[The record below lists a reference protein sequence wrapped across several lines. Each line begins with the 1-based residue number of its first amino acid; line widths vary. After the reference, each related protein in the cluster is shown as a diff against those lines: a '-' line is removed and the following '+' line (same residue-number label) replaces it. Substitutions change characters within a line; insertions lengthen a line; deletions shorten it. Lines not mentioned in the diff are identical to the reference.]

1 MHFDKK
7 KILQPNIMIPFLTTI
22 VVGLLV
28 HFPVMIGNLPN
39 ADAMTNFYFDQNMVT
54 SGRWFL
60 TIACG
65 FSSYYDLKW
74 LIGILSVLF
83 LAVAAVLLTKLFG
96 IKDYVAMGLTGALL
110 VAFPAVAATFAYM
123 YTADGYFMAFALSVL
138 AVLLT
143 KKYKKIGWLFG
154 ALALCFSMGTY
165 QAYLAAT
172 ILLCLFDLILMC
184 MENRNIKETLLQ
196 GVRYLAMGALGGIL
210 YYVVLKICLAAQGKV
225 LDTYQGIN
233 NMGKISLSTL
243 PGMIFDAYKD
253 FAGFLRSGKIFILN
267 GFSYAALILLFGIA
281 ILSAVILMV
290 RTKAIRKWYQW
301 LLIAVCVILIPLG
314 CNVILLISS
323 EAFYHLLMRMQ
334 WGLFPVMVVVL
345 TERFLK
351 FGTCGES
358 SEEST
363 EESTK
368 NNSKGKT
375 KERAKEK
382 KNDNTVNNN
391 DFAKIQIIMGIAAT
405 AGALLLCWQYF
416 LSDQIAYFN
425 MTERYEK
432 TYAYCVRLADR
443 IEQTP
448 GYYTG
453 MPVMMIG
460 VLDENKYPVTDITS
474 DVTERIYG
482 STGDMLIYK
491 GEQFQAFMEH
501 YLNVSLNVI
510 TDDEKV
516 VEIYNSDAYRE
527 MDSFPAADS
536 VKVVD
541 GILYV
546 KTEVPERNVE

>member
-1 MHFDKK
+1 
-7 KILQPNIMIPFLTTI
+7 
-22 VVGLLV
+22 
-28 HFPVMIGNLPN
+28 
-39 ADAMTNFYFDQNMVT
+39 
-54 SGRWFL
+54 
-60 TIACG
+60 
-65 FSSYYDLKW
+65 
-74 LIGILSVLF
+74 
-83 LAVAAVLLTKLFG
+83 
-96 IKDYVAMGLTGALL
+96 
-110 VAFPAVAATFAYM
+110 
-123 YTADGYFMAFALSVL
+123 
-138 AVLLT
+138 
-143 KKYKKIGWLFG
+143 
-154 ALALCFSMGTY
+154 
-165 QAYLAAT
+165 
-172 ILLCLFDLILMC
+172 
-184 MENRNIKETLLQ
+184 
-196 GVRYLAMGALGGIL
+196 
-210 YYVVLKICLAAQGKV
+210 
-225 LDTYQGIN
+225 
-233 NMGKISLSTL
+233 
-243 PGMIFDAYKD
+243 
-253 FAGFLRSGKIFILN
+253 
-267 GFSYAALILLFGIA
+267 
-281 ILSAVILMV
+281 
-290 RTKAIRKWYQW
+290 
-301 LLIAVCVILIPLG
+301 
-314 CNVILLISS
+314 
-323 EAFYHLLMRMQ
+323 MRMQ
-334 WGLFPVMVVVL
+334 WGLFPVMAVVL
-345 TERFLK
+345 TERFLRFETGGK
-351 FGTCGES
+351 
-358 SEEST
+358 ST
-363 EESTK
+363 EESTAESIKK
-368 NNSKGKT
+368 NTKESTKDKT
-375 KERAKEK
+375 KESTK
-382 KNDNTVNNN
+382 V
-391 DFAKIQIIMGIAAT
+391 IMGIAAT

>member
-1 MHFDKK
+1 MGKTEK

-28 HFPVMIGNLPN
+28 HFPVMIRNLPN

-60 TIACG
+60 TVACG
-65 FSSYYDLKW
+65 LSSYYDLKW

-96 IKDYVAMGLTGALL
+96 IKDYIAMGLTGALL

-184 MENRNIKETLLQ
+184 MENRNIKETLFQ

-210 YYVVLKICLAAQGKV
+210 YYVILKICLAAQGKV

-243 PGMIFDAYKD
+243 PGMILDAYKD

-267 GFSYAALILLFGIA
+267 GFSYAALILLCGIA

-290 RTKAIRKWYQW
+290 RTKAIGKWYQW

-334 WGLFPVMVVVL
+334 WGLFPVMAVVL

-351 FGTCGES
+351 YETDG
-358 SEEST
+358 EST
-363 EESTK
+363 EESPAESTRK
-368 NNSKGKT
+368 NT
-375 KERAKEK
+375 KESKKEK
-382 KNDNTVNNN
+382 KKDYTVNNN
-391 DFAKIQIIMGIAAT
+391 DFVKIQLIMGIAAT

>member
-1 MHFDKK
+1 MRFEKK
-7 KILQPNIMIPFLTTI
+7 ELLKPNIMVPFLTTL

-28 HFPVMIGNLPN
+28 HFPVMVQNLPN

-74 LIGILSVLF
+74 LIGVLSILF
-83 LAVAAVLLTKLFG
+83 LAIAAVLLVKVFDLR
-96 IKDYVAMGLTGALL
+96 DYVAMGLTGALL
-110 VAFPAVAATFAYM
+110 VSFPAVSATFAYM

-143 KKYKKIGWLFG
+143 KRYKKTGWLFG
-154 ALALCFSMGTY
+154 AVALCLSMGTY

-172 ILLCLFDLILMC
+172 ILLCLFDLILAC
-184 MENRNIKETLLQ
+184 IGNNKPKDTLMQ
-196 GVRYLAMGALGGIL
+196 GVRYLGMGVLGGIL
-210 YYVVLKICLAAQGKV
+210 YYVILKICLAVQGKE

-233 NMGKISLSTL
+233 GMGKLSLSAF
-243 PGMIFDAYKD
+243 PGMVLDAYKD

-281 ILSAVILMV
+281 FLAAIILMV
-290 RTKAIRKWYQW
+290 RTGAIRKWYQV
-301 LLIAVCVILIPLG
+301 LMIVLFVILIPLG

-334 WGLFPVMVVVL
+334 WGLFPVAAVVL
-345 TERFLK
+345 TERMITFRKNGKEAGKEEEKETEKGAEKETGYYGKLK
-351 FGTCGES
+351 
-358 SEEST
+358 
-363 EESTK
+363 
-368 NNSKGKT
+368 
-375 KERAKEK
+375 
-382 KNDNTVNNN
+382 
-391 DFAKIQIIMGIAAT
+391 IAAGLAAT
-405 AGALLLCWQYF
+405 FGALLLCWQFF

-425 MTERYEK
+425 MNERYEK

-460 VLDENKYPVTDITS
+460 VLDPEKYPVTDITGG
-474 DVTERIYG
+474 VTERIYG

-491 GEQFQAFMEH
+491 GEQYKAFMEH

-546 KTEVPERNVE
+546 KTEPPEKKEAE

>member
-1 MHFDKK
+1 MTDLKK
-7 KILQPNIMIPFLTTI
+7 KLLKPNIMIPFLTTI

-28 HFPVMIGNLPN
+28 HFPVMAGNLPN
-39 ADAMTNFYFDQNMVT
+39 ADAMSNFYFDQNMVT

-74 LIGILSVLF
+74 LIGLLSIFF
-83 LAVAAVLLTKLFG
+83 LAVSAVLLTELFETED
-96 IKDYVAMGLTGALL
+96 KVAMGLTGALL
-110 VAFPAVAATFAYM
+110 VSFPAVSATFAYM

-138 AVLLT
+138 AVLLS
-143 KKYKKIGWLFG
+143 KRYKKVGWLFG
-154 ALALCFSMGTY
+154 AVALAFSMGTY

-184 MENRNIKETLLQ
+184 MENRKPKDTLLQ
-196 GVRYLAMGALGGIL
+196 CVRYLGMGVLGGIL
-210 YYVVLKICLAAQGKV
+210 YYVILKICLFAQGKE

-233 NMGKISLSTL
+233 NMGKVSLSSL
-243 PGMIFDAYKD
+243 PGMILGAYRD
-253 FAGFLRSGKIFILN
+253 FAGFLRSGKIFLLN
-267 GFSYAALILLFGIA
+267 GFSYAALILLFGTALI
-281 ILSAVILMV
+281 SAVILMT
-290 RTKAIRKWYQW
+290 RTKAIRKWYQ
-301 LLIAVCVILIPLG
+301 LLIIVICVIMIPVG
-314 CNVILLISS
+314 CNIILLISA

-334 WGLFPVMVVVL
+334 WGLFPIMAVII
-345 TERFLK
+345 TERMLR
-351 FGTCGES
+351 TGEPDLRKPM
-358 SEEST
+358 
-363 EESTK
+363 K
-368 NNSKGKT
+368 NVIG
-375 KERAKEK
+375 
-382 KNDNTVNNN
+382 V
-391 DFAKIQIIMGIAAT
+391 AAT
-405 AGALLLCWQYF
+405 AGALLLCWQFF

-425 MTERYEK
+425 MNERYEK

-460 VLDENKYPVTDITS
+460 VLDEEKFPVTDITG

-491 GEQFQAFMEH
+491 GEQYQAFMQH
-501 YLNVSLNVI
+501 YLNVSINVL
-510 TDDEKV
+510 TDEKKI

-527 MDSFPAADS
+527 MESFPAADS
-536 VKVVD
+536 VKIVD

-546 KTEVPERNVE
+546 KTEPPER

>member
-1 MHFDKK
+1 MTDLKK
-7 KILQPNIMIPFLTTI
+7 KLLKTNIMIPFLTTI

-28 HFPVMIGNLPN
+28 HFPVMAGNLPN
-39 ADAMTNFYFDQNMVT
+39 ADAMSNFYFDQNMVT

-74 LIGILSVLF
+74 LIGLLSVLF
-83 LAVAAVLLTKLFG
+83 LAVSAVLLTELFE
-96 IKDYVAMGLTGALL
+96 IKDRVAMGLTGALL

-138 AVLLT
+138 AVLLA
-143 KKYKKIGWLFG
+143 KRLKKIGWLFG
-154 ALALCFSMGTY
+154 AVALAFSMGTY

-184 MENRNIKETLLQ
+184 MENKKPKDTLLQ
-196 GVRYLAMGALGGIL
+196 GVRYLGMGVLGGIL
-210 YYVVLKICLAAQGKV
+210 YYVILKICLFAQGKE

-233 NMGKISLSTL
+233 NMGKVSLSTL
-243 PGMIFDAYKD
+243 PGMILDAYRD
-253 FAGFLRSGKIFILN
+253 FAGFVRNGKIFLLN
-267 GFSYAALILLFGIA
+267 GFSYAAVVLLFGMALI
-281 ILSAVILMV
+281 SAVILMMK
-290 RTKAIRKWYQW
+290 TKAIVKWYQ
-301 LLIAVCVILIPLG
+301 LLMIVIFMIMIPVG
-314 CNVILLISS
+314 CNIILLISA

-334 WGLFPVMVVVL
+334 WGLFPIMAVIV
-345 TERFLK
+345 TERMI
-351 FGTCGES
+351 GMQADSPDEA
-358 SEEST
+358 SE
-363 EESTK
+363 K
-368 NNSKGKT
+368 
-375 KERAKEK
+375 RKEK
-382 KNDNTVNNN
+382 KGS
-391 DFAKIQIIMGIAAT
+391 AKTKGKDSDLLRTIIGVAAS
-405 AGALLLCWQYF
+405 AGALLLCWQFF

-425 MTERYEK
+425 MNERYEK

-460 VLDENKYPVTDITS
+460 VLDEDKFPVTDITG

-491 GEQFQAFMEH
+491 GEQYQAFMQH
-501 YLNVSLNVI
+501 YLNVSINVL
-510 TDDEKV
+510 TDEKKI

-527 MDSFPAADS
+527 MESFPAADS
-536 VKVVD
+536 VKIVD

-546 KTEVPERNVE
+546 KTEPPER

>member
-1 MHFDKK
+1 
-7 KILQPNIMIPFLTTI
+7 
-22 VVGLLV
+22 
-28 HFPVMIGNLPN
+28 
-39 ADAMTNFYFDQNMVT
+39 
-54 SGRWFL
+54 
-60 TIACG
+60 
-65 FSSYYDLKW
+65 
-74 LIGILSVLF
+74 
-83 LAVAAVLLTKLFG
+83 
-96 IKDYVAMGLTGALL
+96 MGLTGALL

-184 MENRNIKETLLQ
+184 MENRNIKETLFQ

-210 YYVVLKICLAAQGKV
+210 YYVILKICLAAQGKV

-243 PGMIFDAYKD
+243 PGMILDAYKD

-267 GFSYAALILLFGIA
+267 GFSYAALILLCGIA

-290 RTKAIRKWYQW
+290 RTKAIGKWYQW

-334 WGLFPVMVVVL
+334 WGLFPVMAVVL

-351 FGTCGES
+351 YETDG
-358 SEEST
+358 EST
-363 EESTK
+363 EESPAESTRK
-368 NNSKGKT
+368 NT
-375 KERAKEK
+375 KESKKEK
-382 KNDNTVNNN
+382 KKDYTANNN
-391 DFAKIQIIMGIAAT
+391 DFVKIQLIMGIAAT

>member
-1 MHFDKK
+1 
-7 KILQPNIMIPFLTTI
+7 
-22 VVGLLV
+22 
-28 HFPVMIGNLPN
+28 
-39 ADAMTNFYFDQNMVT
+39 
-54 SGRWFL
+54 
-60 TIACG
+60 
-65 FSSYYDLKW
+65 
-74 LIGILSVLF
+74 
-83 LAVAAVLLTKLFG
+83 
-96 IKDYVAMGLTGALL
+96 
-110 VAFPAVAATFAYM
+110 
-123 YTADGYFMAFALSVL
+123 
-138 AVLLT
+138 
-143 KKYKKIGWLFG
+143 
-154 ALALCFSMGTY
+154 
-165 QAYLAAT
+165 
-172 ILLCLFDLILMC
+172 
-184 MENRNIKETLLQ
+184 
-196 GVRYLAMGALGGIL
+196 
-210 YYVVLKICLAAQGKV
+210 
-225 LDTYQGIN
+225 
-233 NMGKISLSTL
+233 
-243 PGMIFDAYKD
+243 
-253 FAGFLRSGKIFILN
+253 
-267 GFSYAALILLFGIA
+267 
-281 ILSAVILMV
+281 
-290 RTKAIRKWYQW
+290 
-301 LLIAVCVILIPLG
+301 
-314 CNVILLISS
+314 
-323 EAFYHLLMRMQ
+323 
-334 WGLFPVMVVVL
+334 
-345 TERFLK
+345 
-351 FGTCGES
+351 
-358 SEEST
+358 
-363 EESTK
+363 
-368 NNSKGKT
+368 
-375 KERAKEK
+375 
-382 KNDNTVNNN
+382 
-391 DFAKIQIIMGIAAT
+391 MGIAAT